1 LAGKGLGISAI
12 HPGFVETPL
21 TAQNEFTMPA
31 LITTD
36 VAATEILAGWADGLF
51 DIHFPKRF
59 TWWLKLLR
67 VLPHRWAQALIKK
80 LTRL

>member
-1 LAGKGLGISAI
+1 
-12 HPGFVETPL
+12 
-21 TAQNEFTMPA
+21 MPA

-36 VAATEILAGWADGLF
+36 VAAVEILAGWADGLF

-67 VLPHRWAQALIKK
+67 VVPHRWAQALIKK